1 VTDVSTP
8 PTDQAATA
16 TAGRLQAIRGM
27 NDVLP
32 DDAPLWEFFEDT
44 VRDVFRQYGYRN
56 IRTPIVEKTELFVR
70 GVGEVTDIVEKEM
83 YTFDDNGESLSLR
96 PEGTAPTVRAALEH
110 NLLYDGP
117 KRLWYSGPLFRH
129 ERPQKGRYREYHTFG
144 AEALGFAGPD
154 IDIELLVMV
163 QRLWQRLGLAGFTLE
178 LNTIGSAAERRAF
191 RERLV
196 AYFQKAPD
204 LLDADAQ
211 RRLHTNPL
219 RILDSKNPAM
229 QELIEAAPKLWDTLG
244 DESRALFEKIQDGV
258 REAGIAYRVNSRLV
272 RGLDYYNA
280 TVFEWV
286 TTQLGAQSAV
296 CSGGRYD
303 GLFEQLGG
311 KPTPGCGFGI
321 GAERVLL
328 LLQDAGRKIDA
339 DPLAYVV
346 HLGDAAS
353 PLARRMAEAL
363 RGDGHAVV
371 VHAGGGSFKSQ
382 MKKADASGAHFALII
397 GDDEAAAGTVAVKPL
412 RVTGEQIA
420 VPAATL
426 AAHIAQL
433 AAQR

>member
-1 VTDVSTP
+1 M
-8 PTDQAATA
+8 
-16 TAGRLQAIRGM
+16 AGALQAVRGM

-32 DDAPLWEFFEDT
+32 EDAPLWEFFEDT

-144 AEALGFAGPD
+144 AEALGFPGPD
-154 IDIELLVMV
+154 IDVELLVMV
-163 QRLWQRLGLAGFTLE
+163 QRLWQRLGLTGITLE
-178 LNTIGSAAERRAF
+178 LNTIGSADERRAF
-191 RERLV
+191 RDRLI
-196 AYFQKAPD
+196 AHFEQTPE
-204 LLDADAQ
+204 LLDADAK

-229 QELIEAAPKLWDTLG
+229 QEMIEAAPKLWDTLG
-244 DESRALFEKIQDGV
+244 EASRTLFEQVQDGV
-258 REAGIAYRVNSRLV
+258 REAGIAFRVNPRLV

-286 TTQLGAQSAV
+286 TTRLGAQSAV

-311 KPTPGCGFGI
+311 KATPGCGFGI
-321 GAERVLL
+321 GTERTLL
-328 LLQDAGRKIDA
+328 LLQDAGRKVD
-339 DPLAYVV
+339 DSPFAYVV
-346 HLGDAAS
+346 HAGAAAS
-353 PLARRMAEAL
+353 PLAPAEA
-363 RGDGHAVV
+363 
-371 VHAGGGSFKSQ
+371 
-382 MKKADASGAHFALII
+382 AS
-397 GDDEAAAGTVAVKPL
+397 
-412 RVTGEQIA
+412 R
-420 VPAATL
+420 
-426 AAHIAQL
+426 
-433 AAQR
+433 RR

>member
-1 VTDVSTP
+1 M
-8 PTDQAATA
+8 ANA
-16 TAGRLQAIRGM
+16 LQAVRGM

-32 DDAPLWEFFEDT
+32 DEAALWEFFEDT

-56 IRTPIVEKTELFVR
+56 LRTPIVEKTELFVR

-129 ERPQKGRYREYHTFG
+129 ERPQKGRYRQYHTFG

-154 IDIELLVMV
+154 IDVELLVMV
-163 QRLWQRLGLAGFTLE
+163 QRLWRRLGLTDITLE
-178 LNTIGSAAERRAF
+178 LNTIGSASERRTF
-191 RERLV
+191 RDKLIVHFEQSR
-196 AYFQKAPD
+196 D

-211 RRLHTNPL
+211 RRLLTNPL

-229 QELIEAAPKLWDTLG
+229 QEIIEAAPKLWDTLG
-244 DESRALFEKIQDGV
+244 EASRALFHEIQEGV
-258 REAGIAYRVNSRLV
+258 RDAGISFRVNPRLV

-286 TTQLGAQSAV
+286 SGRLGAQGAV

-321 GAERVLL
+321 GTERVLL
-328 LLQDAGRKIDA
+328 LLQDAGRKVDDA
-339 DPLAYVV
+339 PLAYVV
-346 HLGDAAS
+346 HAGVAAGS
-353 PLARRMAEAL
+353 LARRVAETL
-363 RGDGHAVV
+363 RDSGHAVIV
-371 VHAGGGSFKSQ
+371 NAGGGSFKSQ
-382 MKKADASGAHFALII
+382 MKKADASGAGFAVVI
-397 GDDEAAAGTVAVKPL
+397 GDDEVAAGTVAVKPL
-412 RVTGEQIA
+412 RAQGEQVA
-420 VPAATL
+420 VPKATL
-426 AAHIAQL
+426 ASHFAQL
-433 AAQR
+433 AAVGNSQVMK